1 MAGFSTKPWGQFSK
15 SDYTDAQWSRACLI
29 HRPGPGT
36 AKENDSLPVR
46 EPDGTL
52 NRNGVFA
59 AAARLAGAGG
69 GVKGATPAEKQGA
82 ARALVSL
89 YHEVGGQVPD
99 SIRRLAG

>member
-1 MAGFSTKPWGQFSK
+1 MNVSSKPWGAITA

-36 AKENDSLPVR
+36 AKENDSLPVY

-69 GVKGATPAEKQGA
+69 GVKATPAEKRDA
-82 ARALVSL
+82 AKRLLSL
-89 YHEVGGQVPD
+89 YREIGAKAPD
-99 SIRRLAG
+99 SIQRLAG